1 MGKFLKKNWFV
12 ILVVVLFAGI
22 SVYYIYDTNK
32 GKLKGKSDNGKDVVY
47 EVNGENTLADDF
59 YDELYKSNGTTAV
72 VSLFKQAVADQ
83 SVSTTSEMKDTAKT
97 QATSIRSSYSTNY
110 GTSADTQLASDL
122 KSTGYTDL
130 EEYLIEAQKIAK
142 VTGEYAKANFDDL
155 QIRQVSYILIKFTD
169 STNITDTPTD
179 DETARMKAVDDALAG
194 GDDFATVAAAHS
206 EDTSTATSGGNLG
219 VIDKNTSSL
228 DSTFLSTSLSL
239 SEGETSGWVK
249 SSSFGYFKIYC
260 TASTPETLAA
270 NNSSTDPYVSL
281 VQKYDTTLENVA
293 IWEKAQSLG
302 LDFHGNDDLETT
314 IKTSL
319 NITDDSTTSSSDST
333 ASPSASASASASASS
348 SASAEATSSASTN

>member
-47 EVNGENTLADDF
+47 EVNGQDTLADDF
-59 YDELYKSNGTTAV
+59 YDQLYKSNGTTAV

-97 QATSIRSSYSTNY
+97 QAESIRSSYSTNY
-110 GTSADTQLASDL
+110 GTSADTQLATDL

-142 VTGEYAKANFDDL
+142 VTGDYAKANFDDL

-169 STNITDTPTD
+169 SSNVTDTPTD
-179 DETARMKAVDDALAG
+179 DEAARMKVVDDALAG
-194 GDDFATVAAAHS
+194 GSDFATVASSHS
-206 EDTSTATSGGNLG
+206 EDSSTATSGGDLG

-228 DSTFLSTSLSL
+228 DASFLSASLAL
-239 SEGETSGWVK
+239 KEGETSGWVK
-249 SSSFGYFKIYC
+249 SNSFGYFKIYC

-270 NNSSTDPYVSL
+270 NNTSSDPYVTL

-293 IWEKAQSLG
+293 IWQKAQSLG
-302 LDFHGNDDLETT
+302 IDFHGNDDLETT

-319 NITDDSTTSSSDST
+319 AITDDTSSNSSTAT

-348 SASAEATSSASTN
+348 SASTN

>member
-97 QATSIRSSYSTNY
+97 QAESIRSSYETNY

-130 EEYLIEAQKIAK
+130 EEYLIEAQKINK
-142 VTGEYAKANFDDL
+142 VTGEYAKAHFDDL

-169 STNITDTPTD
+169 SSNVTDTPTD
-179 DETARMKAVDDALAG
+179 DETSRMKAVDDALAN

-206 EDTSTATSGGNLG
+206 EDTSTATNGGDLG

-228 DSTFLSTSLSL
+228 DSSFLTASLAL
-239 SEGETSGWVK
+239 QEGETSDWVK

-260 TASTPETLAA
+260 TASTPDTLAA
-270 NNSSTDPYVSL
+270 NNTSTDPYVSL
-281 VQKYDTTLENVA
+281 VQKYDTTLENTA

-302 LDFHGNDDLETT
+302 IDFHGNDDLEST

-319 NITDDSTTSSSDST
+319 AITDDSDSSDST
-333 ASPSASASASASASS
+333 DASASPDASASASAD
-348 SASAEATSSASTN
+348 ATSSAASN